1 MTLSIM
7 TFSIRTL
14 SIKSLNVTLS
24 IKGLYV
30 TLSINGT
37 HHNDNYADCRILF
50 TVMPDV
56 VLSNVAAPRKL
67 FLSFT

>member
-14 SIKSLNVTLS
+14 SIKGLYVTLS
-24 IKGLYV
+24 IKGLNV

-37 HHNDNYADCRILF
+37 HHNDNYAECRILYS
-50 TVMPDV
+50 VMPDV
-56 VLSNVAAPRKL
+56 VLPNVAAP
-67 FLSFT
+67 